1 MCFEPWCALNLD
13 VLWTQMC
20 FEPWYDSPDLEPQL
34 LHPRATVRPWH
45 PGSSSLQQG
54 GVGCHC
60 STRIW
65 LMSPWPTTMF
75 YRQLSDMVHLKST
88 IAHTLNSTCNK
99 ERFSDK
105 TVYSD
110 SRQASFLSK
119 THLNFTNDRN
129 QHIITSGQYCG
140 RGLSGTF
147 HTIILYINPRQK
159 SSACLN

>member
-1 MCFEPWCALNLD
+1 MSLSNQDLAD
-13 VLWTQMC
+13 VTLAHNYVLQATQ
-20 FEPWYDSPDLEPQL
+20 L
-34 LHPRATVRPWH
+34 
-45 PGSSSLQQG
+45 
-54 GVGCHC
+54 
-60 STRIW
+60 
-65 LMSPWPTTMF
+65 
-75 YRQLSDMVHLKST
+75 QLSDMVHLKST

-99 ERFSDK
+99 ERFSDI

-110 SRQASFLSK
+110 SRRASFLSK

-159 SSACLN
+159 SSPCLNSV